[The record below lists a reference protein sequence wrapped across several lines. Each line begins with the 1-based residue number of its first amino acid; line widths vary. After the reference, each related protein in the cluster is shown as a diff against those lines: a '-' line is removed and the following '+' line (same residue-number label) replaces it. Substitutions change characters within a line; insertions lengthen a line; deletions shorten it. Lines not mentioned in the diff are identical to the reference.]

1 MAADSEALA
10 SALSYLKAGELT
22 QAERIYRE
30 SLQIDPNQA
39 AAMHGLSGIAYQT
52 GEYEAAIHWITKA
65 LAIQDTN
72 AVFHSNLGAAYRATG
87 RLEEAVACYHRALR
101 LRPDF
106 AEAHNNLGNVLELR
120 GRLKEAVARYRLAIL
135 IRPDCAEAAKNLSVA
150 LLEQERGR
158 GEETAPRDAPRGS
171 PKADK
176 AKALHELAIACG
188 QQGNLGLVVVHC
200 QEALQLDPNLAEVY
214 VTQGVALGK
223 QGKLDEAV
231 TAFLHAL
238 RVNPDYV
245 EAYVDLGAAL
255 REQGKLDRSVAFLQ
269 HAIRL
274 KPKLADAHNKL
285 GLAYFE
291 QGKLDE
297 AEQSYREA
305 LRLKPDFA
313 LAMSHL
319 GNLLEEMGQA
329 DAGCCLIESALN
341 LAPDDFQV
349 RTHFGIALVNQG
361 KFDEAKAHFLKAV
374 AIKPSF
380 SPALFFLARDGNYHF
395 TDEELTRIKELL
407 QQDSLPLRDRI
418 NLHFA
423 LARGLDRS
431 KDFDDAFRQCQQG
444 NLNKSMLLRLQGNPF
459 QSDAHAQF
467 IMRLIATFQ
476 EAYFE
481 QVRTFG
487 SDGALPVFIV
497 GMPRSGTSLVEQILA
512 SHPAVFGAGEIRNL
526 KQLVAGLP
534 AELGNSTDYPECLN
548 QLNKEASALLS
559 ERYIRGLRRLGGE
572 RLRVTDKVPMNFH
585 HLGLIAT
592 LFPGAQVIHCRRDPR
607 DVCWSCY
614 FQNFREVPF
623 SCDLRVLGEYYR
635 RYERLMAHWKKVLP
649 LPILDVCY
657 EELVEDVE
665 KVSREMIA
673 FCRLPWHDS
682 CLAFHKTQRSVRTAS
697 NMQVRQPTYRSSKG
711 YWKNYASHLGPLLE
725 ALTGP

>member
-1 MAADSEALA
+1 METDSEAL
-10 SALSYLKAGELT
+10 STALKCLKAGDLLR
-22 QAERIYRE
+22 AEQIYRE
-30 SLQIDPNQA
+30 RLQIDSTQA
-39 AAMHGLSGIAYQT
+39 AAMHGLGGIAYQK

-65 LAIQDTN
+65 LAIQITN
-72 AVFHSNLGAAYRATG
+72 AVFHSNLGAVYRATG
-87 RLEEAVACYHRALR
+87 RLAEAEACYRQALR

-106 AEAHNNLGNVLELR
+106 AEAHNNLGNTLELR
-120 GRLKEAVARYRLAIL
+120 GRLKEAVARYQLAIL
-135 IRPDCAEAAKNLSVA
+135 IRPDYAEAPKNLSVV
-150 LLEQERGR
+150 LHEQERGR
-158 GEETAPRDAPRGS
+158 REETAPPDDPSAS
-171 PKADK
+171 LKADE

-188 QQGNLGLVVVHC
+188 QQGNQALVVAHC
-200 QEALQLDPNLAEVY
+200 QEALQIDPDFAEVY
-214 VTQGVALGK
+214 VTQGVALAQ
-223 QGKLDEAV
+223 QGKLDEAI

-238 RVNPDYV
+238 RVNPDFV
-245 EAYVDLGAAL
+245 EAYVHLGAAL

-269 HAIRL
+269 HAVRL
-274 KPKLADAHNKL
+274 KPELADAHNKL
-285 GLAYFE
+285 GLAFFE

-297 AEQSYREA
+297 AEQSFKEA

-319 GNLLEEMGQA
+319 GNLLEEVGQA
-329 DAGCCLIESALN
+329 DTGCRLIERAVN
-341 LAPDDFQV
+341 LAPDDYQV

-380 SPALFFLARDGNYHF
+380 SPALFFLSRDIQYHF
-395 TDEELTRIKELL
+395 TDEELARIKELL

-431 KDFDDAFRQCQQG
+431 NDFDDAFWHCQQG
-444 NLNKSMLLRLQGNPF
+444 NLNRSMFLRLQGNAF
-459 QSDAHAQF
+459 QPDAHAQF
-467 IMRLIATFQ
+467 IARLITTFQ

-481 QVRTFG
+481 QVGSFG
-487 SDGALPVFIV
+487 SDSDLPVFIV

-526 KQLVAGLP
+526 KQLVAELP
-534 AELGNSTDYPECLN
+534 AELGNSTDYPECLK
-548 QLNKEASALLS
+548 QLNKESSARLS
-559 ERYIRGLRRLGGE
+559 ERYLRGLRRLGGE
-572 RLRVTDKVPMNFH
+572 KLRVTDKVPMNFH

-623 SCDLRVLGEYYR
+623 SCDLRTLGEYHR
-635 RYERLMAHWKKVLP
+635 RYERLMAHWKNSLP
-649 LPILDVCY
+649 LPILEVCY
-657 EELVEDVE
+657 EELVADVE
-665 KVSREMIA
+665 RVSREMIA
-673 FCRLPWHDS
+673 FCKLPWHNS

-697 NMQVRQPTYRSSKG
+697 NMQVRQPTYKSSIG